1 VQIRGIRGSL
11 IHVWEIKVTGILY
24 KEESYRIIGA
34 CMEVYNEMGSGFLE
48 AVYQE
53 CLEYELADRNIPFV
67 SQAQLTLQFKRRTLR
82 SVYIP
87 DFVIDSK
94 IIVEI
99 KGVSDLND
107 RFRAQM
113 LNYLKATK
121 LKLGLLVNFGQHGK
135 LQYERL
141 VR

>member
-1 VQIRGIRGSL
+1 MADII
-11 IHVWEIKVTGILY
+11 Y

-34 CMEVYNEMGSGFLE
+34 CMEVYNEMGSGYLE

-53 CLEYELADRNIPFV
+53 CLEYEFADRGIPFIA
-67 SQAQLTLQFKRRTLR
+67 QAQLTLRFKKRTLR
-82 SVYIP
+82 SIYIP
-87 DFVIDSK
+87 DFLVESK

-107 RFRAQM
+107 KYRAQM
-113 LNYLKATK
+113 LNYLKATS
-121 LKLGLLVNFGQHGK
+121 LKLGLLVNFGQHGM
-135 LQYERL
+135 LQYERI

>member
-1 VQIRGIRGSL
+1 MS
-11 IHVWEIKVTGILY
+11 EIIF
-24 KEESYRIIGA
+24 KEESYQLVGA

-53 CLEYELADRNIPFV
+53 CLEYEFTDRNIPFV
-67 SQAQLTLQFKRRTLR
+67 SQAQLTLRFKERMLK
-82 SVYIP
+82 SIYIP

-107 RFRAQM
+107 KFRAQM

-121 LKLGLLVNFGQHGK
+121 LRLGLLVNFGRHGK
-135 LQYERL
+135 LQYERI

>member
-1 VQIRGIRGSL
+1 M
-11 IHVWEIKVTGILY
+11 TDILY
-24 KEESYRIIGA
+24 KDESYRIIGA

-53 CLEYELADRNIPFV
+53 CLEYEFADRKIPFI
-67 SQAQLTLQFKRRTLR
+67 SQAQLMLRFKQRTLR
-82 SVYIP
+82 SVYVP

-107 RFRAQM
+107 KFRAQM
-113 LNYLKATK
+113 LNYLKATN
-121 LKLGLLVNFGQHGK
+121 LRLGLLVNFGQHEK
-135 LQYERL
+135 LQYERI

>member
-1 VQIRGIRGSL
+1 MS
-11 IHVWEIKVTGILY
+11 EIFL
-24 KEESYRIIGA
+24 KEESYQLVGA

-48 AVYQE
+48 AGYQE
-53 CLEYELADRNIPFV
+53 CLEYELTDRSIPFV
-67 SQAQLTLQFKRRTLR
+67 SQAQLSLRFKERMLK
-82 SVYIP
+82 SIYIP

-107 RFRAQM
+107 KFRAQM

-121 LKLGLLVNFGQHGK
+121 LRLGLLVNFGRHGK
-135 LQYERL
+135 VQYERI